1 MGKVIA
7 ISNQKGGVGKTTT
20 AINLAVALSRKKKK
34 VLLIDLDAQ
43 CNATTGLGLDPLK
56 NSNLL
61 KVLQGEKI
69 INEIIHHKILKNL
82 DFIESSQEVA
92 SLDLTMAQEEKPQLY
107 LKSILAPIK
116 DKYDFIILDCPPSL
130 GILNAMALTASDSV
144 LIPIQTEH
152 FALEGIQQLF
162 STIRLVQRLFNK
174 NLGIEGILITMYDA
188 RTNLS
193 KEIKDIIYS
202 TFDSKVFKT
211 FIPRNIKLAEAPSFG
226 KSIFDHDKNSQGA
239 KCYFRLGLEIIKNNK
254 KR

>member
-20 AINLAVALSRKKKK
+20 AINLAVALSLKKKK
-34 VLLIDLDAQ
+34 VLLVDLDAQ
-43 CNATTGLGLDPLK
+43 CNATTGLGLEAGSHSD
-56 NSNLL
+56 LL
-61 KVLQGEKI
+61 EVLREEKMME
-69 INEIIHHKILKNL
+69 EIIHLQILPNL
-82 DFIESSQEVA
+82 DFITSSQEIA
-92 SLDLTMAQEEKPQLY
+92 SLDLIMANEDKPQLF
-107 LKSILAPIK
+107 LKKAMGTIK
-116 DKYDFIILDCPPSL
+116 NNYDFIILDCPPSL
-130 GILNAMALTASDSV
+130 GILNAMALTAADSV

-162 STIRLVQRLFNK
+162 STIRLVQRLFNR

-226 KSIFDHDKNSQGA
+226 KSIFDHDQNSQGA
-239 KCYFRLGLEIIKNNK
+239 QCYLRLGQEVIKNNK
-254 KR
+254 NS